1 VSQAGGVGSSRMI
14 RRIAVASVLAVTLI
28 ATVLALTVR
37 NYRSAIAAHQLSNE
51 SITELSHSRAA
62 ETYLSREREAMD
74 EYLLNPRQTALADVR
89 KHAAGFRTQIVK
101 VGVGEPLETWFV
113 RRAIDANDDFL
124 ASFATSSR
132 IKAESVQALRRLEL
146 ELDAGEIDVLLPLRN
161 LKASNLVYAES
172 QRKSSISSGH
182 RALLFAIFAGA
193 LAVTAGGAFA
203 FYAARLVRDIGSRN
217 ERLHELDRLKDDFVA
232 SVSHELR
239 TPLTSIRGYLE
250 LLREG
255 DAGELTEEQHQFVS
269 IVERNSDRL
278 LRLVGDLLFVAQVE
292 AGKITLERKS
302 MHVEEL
308 VQQAVDAARPAA
320 TEKDIEIEIAIDL
333 DGLGELYAD
342 RARLAQVIDNLISN
356 ALKFTEPGGHV
367 CVRTSRQAEMGVI
380 EVSDDGMGMS
390 AEDQER
396 LFERFF
402 RTASAT
408 DQAIQGTGLGLAIVK
423 AIVEAHQG
431 VITVESAEGE
441 GTVFRIE
448 LPLTTIRQPVAA

>member
-1 VSQAGGVGSSRMI
+1 MM

-28 ATVLALTVR
+28 ATVLALTVWY
-37 NYRSAIAAHQLSNE
+37 YRSAIVAHDVVAD
-51 SITELSHSRAA
+51 SITERSNSHAA
-62 ETYLSREREAMD
+62 ETYLAREREAMN
-74 EYLLNPRQTALADVR
+74 EYLLNPRQSVR
-89 KHAAGFRTQIVK
+89 VEVRTHAASFQARISR
-101 VGVGEPLETWFV
+101 VGLGEPLETWFV
-113 RRAIDANDDFL
+113 RRAIAANTEFV
-124 ASFATSSR
+124 ATFETSSGR
-132 IKAESVQALRRLEL
+132 KLESVRALRRLEL
-146 ELDAGEIDVLLPLRN
+146 ELDAGENDVLLPLHN
-161 LKASNLVYAES
+161 LRASNKVYAANVG
-172 QRKSSISSGH
+172 KSSHASSQ
-182 RALLFAIFAGA
+182 RALLFAIIAGA
-193 LAVTAGGAFA
+193 LAVAAGCAFA
-203 FYAARLVRDIGSRN
+203 LYAARLLRKIGSRN
-217 ERLHELDRLKDDFVA
+217 DRLHELDRMKDDFVA

-292 AGKITLERKS
+292 AGKITLERES

-308 VQQAVDAARPAA
+308 VHQAVDAARPAA
-320 TEKDIEIEIAIDL
+320 TEKDIEITLDL

-367 CVRTSRQAEMGVI
+367 CVRTSRQADMGVI

-390 AEDQER
+390 AEDQDR

-431 VITVESAEGE
+431 IITVESVEGE

>member
-1 VSQAGGVGSSRMI
+1 MI

-37 NYRSAIAAHQLSNE
+37 NYRSAIAAHEVATE
-51 SITELSHSRAA
+51 SITELSNSHAA
-62 ETYLSREREAMD
+62 ETYVSREREAMD
-74 EYLLNPRQTALADVR
+74 EYLLNPRQTALADVK
-89 KHAAGFRTQIVK
+89 KHAAGFRTHIVK

-132 IKAESVQALRRLEL
+132 TKAESVQALRRLEL
-146 ELDAGEIDVLLPLRN
+146 ELNAGEIDVLLPLRN

-172 QRKSSISSGH
+172 QRKSSKASSR

-217 ERLHELDRLKDDFVA
+217 ERLHELDRMKDDFVA

-239 TPLTSIRGYLE
+239 TPLTSIRGYVE

-255 DAGELTEEQHQFVS
+255 DAGELTDEQHQFVA
-269 IVERNSDRL
+269 IVERNADRL

-292 AGKITLERKS
+292 AGEITLEPGS
-302 MHVEEL
+302 TDVEEL
-308 VQQAVDAARPAA
+308 VREAVDAAQPAA
-320 TEKDIEIEIAIDL
+320 AMKGIEIALDL
-333 DGLGELYAD
+333 DGLGEVHGD
-342 RARLAQVIDNLISN
+342 RARLAQVLDNLISN
-356 ALKFTEPGGHV
+356 ALKFTPPGGHV
-367 CVRTSRQAEMGVI
+367 AVRTSRSADRGVI
-380 EVSDDGMGMS
+380 EVSDSGMGIS
-390 AEDQER
+390 EEDQSR
-396 LFERFF
+396 LFKRFF

-423 AIVEAHQG
+423 AIVEAHDG
-431 VITVESAEGE
+431 DITVESVEGE
-441 GTVFRIE
+441 GTVFRVE
-448 LPLTTIRQPVAA
+448 LPLAQELIAA

>member
-1 VSQAGGVGSSRMI
+1 MSRASGVGSSRMI

-37 NYRSAIAAHQLSNE
+37 NYRSAIAAHQLSSK
-51 SITELSHSRAA
+51 SITELSNSRAA

-74 EYLLNPRQTALADVR
+74 EYLLNPRQTALADVK
-89 KHAAGFRTQIVK
+89 KHAAGFRTHIVK

-132 IKAESVQALRRLEL
+132 TKAESVQALRRLEL
-146 ELDAGEIDVLLPLRN
+146 ELNAGEIDVLLPLRN

-172 QRKSSISSGH
+172 QRKSSKSSSR

-217 ERLHELDRLKDDFVA
+217 ERLHELDRMKDDFVA

-239 TPLTSIRGYLE
+239 TPLTSIRGYVE

-255 DAGELTEEQHQFVS
+255 DAGELTDEQHQFVA
-269 IVERNSDRL
+269 IVERNADRL

-292 AGKITLERKS
+292 AGEITLEPGS
-302 MHVEEL
+302 TDVEEL
-308 VQQAVDAARPAA
+308 VREAVDAAQPAA
-320 TEKDIEIEIAIDL
+320 AMKGIEIALDL
-333 DGLGELYAD
+333 DGLGEVHGD
-342 RARLAQVIDNLISN
+342 RARLAQVLDNLISN
-356 ALKFTEPGGHV
+356 ALKFTPPGGHV
-367 CVRTSRQAEMGVI
+367 AVRTSRSADRGVI
-380 EVSDDGMGMS
+380 EVTDSGMGIS
-390 AEDQER
+390 EEDQSR
-396 LFERFF
+396 LFKRFF

-423 AIVEAHQG
+423 AIVEAHDG
-431 VITVESAEGE
+431 VITVESVEGE
-441 GTVFRIE
+441 GTVFRVE
-448 LPLTTIRQPVAA
+448 LPLAQELIAA